1 MGINYSRAVN
11 SGKRL
16 TSIGSEIK
24 KISLK
29 AEKLIDFVPSG
40 YDGQDAKI
48 FAAAINE
55 LQSELNSVETEIKSL
70 ASKIISVSD
79 QIVKEEDAKE
89 LVLLNAAKAK

>member
-1 MGINYSRAVN
+1 MN
-11 SGKRL
+11 SGGRL

-24 KISLK
+24 KISLNS
-29 AEKLIDFVPSG
+29 EKVVDIVPSG

-48 FAAAINE
+48 FAATINE
-55 LQSELNSVETEIKSL
+55 LQSELNSMESEIKSL